1 MRGVFNLGMSLTLT
15 TLATIG
21 YSHGEDK
28 LGPHKGF
35 VRMPGGFHTEVVNN
49 GTLGF
54 KVYLLDLNWEN
65 ATTQDSSAKLTLVSK
80 NKALHTTVCAA
91 RNDVFVCPVQSERD
105 IKDAVKLELETTRM
119 GIKGVKMDYDL
130 PLKLQ

>member
-1 MRGVFNLGMSLTLT
+1 MRGVFNLGLSLTLT
-15 TLATIG
+15 TLATVG

-35 VRMPGGFHTEVVNN
+35 VRMPGSFHTEVVNN

-80 NKALHTTVCAA
+80 NKTLHTTMCSA
-91 RNDVFVCPVQSERD
+91 RNDVFICPVQFEGD